1 MGQTNHD
8 KLHTW
13 HFRRFGSRSGSG
25 RDRHQNSSSSGG
37 GGSSE
42 MVLDPE
48 TGEMIAAPSGGD
60 GSNAMS
66 DGFLVREHNSSS
78 SSAQVRLYRVDGVDV
93 AQETER
99 NKATAKY
106 VAWPS

>member
-37 GGSSE
+37 GASSE

-93 AQETER
+93 AQERER
-99 NKATAKY
+99 N
-106 VAWPS
+106 